1 MGDCFL
7 FLSAQDGQIVAMV
20 SGCFAG
26 IPAHGRGN
34 PWRSSVGTQWE
45 TCGKTQRYT
54 LKTKTSP
61 QKKVLSLVLC
71 VAMLLSVMVMGTGAA
86 FTDQDEIQNAEAVD
100 MATALGIID
109 GYEDGSF
116 QPAENI
122 ERGEAAKMISAMLN
136 GGRDSVQETT
146 ESSYNDV
153 LGSADA
159 WANKYIEYCTAR
171 GIVSGVGGDRFAPA
185 SNVTGTQLAKMLL
198 VSLGYDSVKEGY
210 QDNAMWSVNVNT
222 DAVAAGLYAG
232 IETIDMS
239 APLSRDNAAQMIWN
253 ALQANTVV
261 YLTDSTG
268 AIEFQSTTLLDKVY
282 GARVDTGI
290 MEGIRY
296 NQDTKN
302 YTYTIQPVDSSAAD
316 NGTAYTVESTTDYS
330 DLFAMNVTVLHKDD
344 SAMMIRVNEGGTVV
358 EGVVGDISGLRNDH
372 FNTIVVDGAKYT
384 LDNTA
389 KDWDNFWS
397 IACGYNQYNERGF
410 WGFPGAGA
418 RHTIFDQYSFRAID
432 QDGGGDIDVIVV
444 YPYVVLKTD
453 RTLTDSFRTNVI
465 ESDDASMV
473 VANTSNYWAQDHA
486 LMTDL
491 GIKFVNNLTGS
502 NLVEYDDVIVNG
514 TVAEEGYVMGT
525 PAQYTATGIDTY
537 TVLDI
542 QSGVA
547 NSLNT
552 KDQMITLGETEYNGT
567 LLDWVTPVES
577 ISLGETYGFVEVN
590 GYLFIVDGNNIA
602 PVTSE
607 YVVVTKTAA
616 VPHGVDQVWETNI
629 LKTDGTT
636 ETVDVYVSMNDKHVG
651 PEVGSLYTYRVNLD
665 GNYELIAVPDGT
677 YTANSGRTNFDIQQ
691 AYKDGATLNLQKDL
705 VGYTPGYITYNT
717 ADEAYVGWSGD
728 GQTYTEGKD
737 YNLAIEITAAFEG
750 RQDYKLV
757 VDDNGTADLVSDD
770 TYAAEPVQTGGNF
783 ILGNDGTTPA
793 GTYYYKVVA
802 TWTPGAAQWELNLGL
817 GGMYGTNAAGGYFN
831 DMRNSYTTTYN
842 IEDDAAIFVYNY
854 NLDSYSVVKGADLEN
869 VYDGSYTDIYWA
881 FTGATT
887 KVANGTPTVDLGYVR
902 VGDNPAE
909 TLSYAYV
916 AGNAIRTTAE
926 GYVVTVD
933 VILPDGEEVTLTTEP
948 FSYENDP
955 ELRWFYSHLEEGDIH
970 QLIIDGTTLVG
981 VKDEDVAVAATVAA
995 KLDNLGIIKLTVGG
1009 NTANYYVDSDTVYI
1023 PVSGEADSIADI
1035 VKGDTINVVID
1046 SADNTL
1052 EAVIY

>member
-1 MGDCFL
+1 MG
-7 FLSAQDGQIVAMV
+7 
-20 SGCFAG
+20 
-26 IPAHGRGN
+26 RE
-34 PWRSSVGTQWE
+34 RE
-45 TCGKTQRYT
+45 TRGKTQRYT

-100 MATALGIID
+100 MTSALGIID

-153 LGSADA
+153 LGSVDA

-253 ALQANTVV
+253 ALQAETVRYSLAGQAV
-261 YLTDSTG
+261 KTG
-268 AIEFQSTTLLDKVY
+268 DTLLETAFGDDYGLYTGVMVQVY
-282 GARVDTGI
+282 
-290 MEGIRY
+290 Y
-296 NQDTKN
+296 NQDKAE
-302 YTYTIQPVDSSAAD
+302 YTYSVADINVDRDGWWNGVIAGEDPLNDAD
-316 NGTAYTVESTTDYS
+316 TFVSTADYT
-330 DLFAMNVTVLHKDD
+330 DLFAMSVKVLHDGD
-344 SAMMIRVNEGGTVV
+344 NALCIRTDKGGTVV
-358 EGVVGDISGLRNDH
+358 EGVMGDID
-372 FNTIVVDGAKYT
+372 FNNANLNTFTVNGQKYR
-384 LDNTA
+384 LDNTTN
-389 KDWDNFWS
+389 DITR
-397 IACGYNQYNERGF
+397 IAVAYNGVDDLF
-410 WGFPGAGA
+410 AGTTTSA
-418 RHTIFDQYSFRAID
+418 LDQYSFRAID
-432 QDGGGDIDVIVV
+432 LDGGGDVDLIVY

-453 RTLTDSFRTNVI
+453 RTLTDSFQTNI
-465 ESDDASMV
+465 ITSADASMT
-473 VANTSNYWAQDHA
+473 VARSNQAMYN
-486 LMTDL
+486 ML
-491 GIKFVNNLTGS
+491 GLGNGNAV
-502 NLVEYDDVIVNG
+502 VEYDDVIVNG
-514 TVAEEGYVMGT
+514 TVAEEGYVMAV
-525 PAQYTATGIDTY
+525 PAEYTATGIDTY

-552 KDQMITLGETEYNGT
+552 ADRMITLGDTEYNGT
-567 LLDWVTPVES
+567 LLDWVNPVSS
-577 ISLGETYGFVEVN
+577 ISLGETYAFVEVN
-590 GYLFIVDGNNIA
+590 GYLFIVDGNSIA

-607 YVVVTKTAA
+607 YVLVTKTAA
-616 VPHGVDQVWETNI
+616 NPHGVDKVWETNI

-665 GNYELIAVPDGT
+665 GDYELIAVPNGT
-677 YTANSGRTNFDIQQ
+677 FYANSEVTNFDIQQ
-691 AYKDGATLNLQKDL
+691 AYKDGATLNKD
-705 VGYTPGYITYNT
+705 VEIVDYQPGYLDYDVTYIGSNLDVT
-717 ADEAYVGWSGD
+717 PPTTG
-728 GQTYTEGKD
+728 
-737 YNLAIEITAAFEG
+737 YNLAIEVTEQFSGPKGYSVSIN
-750 RQDYKLV
+750 
-757 VDDNGTADLVSDD
+757 DNGTADLPSDD
-770 TYAAEPVQTGGNF
+770 TYTATVGGSDLTVGAN
-783 ILGNDGTTPA
+783 GRTTQP
-793 GTYYYKVVA
+793 GTYYYAVTSKWIDSVIKWDNNV
-802 TWTPGAAQWELNLGL
+802 GIQN
-817 GGMYGTNAAGGYFN
+817 MYGTNTAGGYFK
-831 DMRNSYTTTYN
+831 DMTNNGTTYN

-854 NLDSYSVVKGADLEN
+854 NLNSYSVVKGSDLEN
-869 VYDGSYTDIYWA
+869 VDPADINWA
-881 FTGATT
+881 FTGATA
-887 KVANGTPTVDLGYVR
+887 KVANGTPTVDLGYVS
-902 VGDNPAE
+902 VGDDPAE
-909 TLSYAYV
+909 VHTYAYV
-916 AGNAIRTTAE
+916 AGNAVRTTAE

-933 VILPDGEEVTLTTEP
+933 VILPDGEEVTLTTKP

-981 VKDEDVAVAATVAA
+981 VKDEDAAVAATVAA
-995 KLDNLGIIKLTVGG
+995 KLDNLGIIKLTTSTG
-1009 NTANYYVDSDTVYI
+1009 TANYYVDSDTVYI

-1035 VKGDTINVVID
+1035 VKGATINVVID
-1046 SADNTL
+1046 SADKTL

>member
-1 MGDCFL
+1 MLPQVDWNSPREMG
-7 FLSAQDGQIVAMV
+7 
-20 SGCFAG
+20 
-26 IPAHGRGN
+26 RN
-34 PWRSSVGTQWE
+34 PPFFPVGTQWE
-45 TCGKTQRYT
+45 TRGKTQRYT
-54 LKTKTSP
+54 QKTNTSP

-100 MATALGIID
+100 MTSALGIID

-153 LGSADA
+153 LGSVDA

-253 ALQANTVV
+253 ALQAKTVV

-465 ESDDASMV
+465 ETNDASMV
-473 VANTSNYWAQDHA
+473 VDNDSAVWAQDRG
-486 LMTDL
+486 LMFDL
-491 GIKFVNNLTGS
+491 GIHFSNINANNATGS
-502 NLVEYDDVIVNG
+502 NIVEYDDVIVNG

-552 KDQMITLGETEYNGT
+552 ADRMITLGDSEYNGT
-567 LLDWVTPVES
+567 LLDWVNPVSS
-577 ISLGETYGFVEVN
+577 ISLGETYAFVEVN
-590 GYLFIVDGNNIA
+590 GYLFIVDGNSIA

-607 YVVVTKTAA
+607 YVLVTKTAA
-616 VPHGVDQVWETNI
+616 NPHGVDKVWETNI

-636 ETVDVYVSMNDKHVG
+636 DTVDVYVSMNDKHVG

-665 GNYELIAVPDGT
+665 GDYELIAVPYGT
-677 YTANSGRTNFDIQQ
+677 FTANSEVTNFDIQQ
-691 AYKDGATLNLQKDL
+691 AYKDGATLNKDVEIVDYQPGYFTYK
-705 VGYTPGYITYNT
+705 VGYIGSSNDTTPPTTG
-717 ADEAYVGWSGD
+717 
-728 GQTYTEGKD
+728 
-737 YNLAIEITAAFEG
+737 YNLSIEVTEQFDGPKGYSISIN
-750 RQDYKLV
+750 
-757 VDDNGTADLVSDD
+757 DNGTADLPSDD
-770 TYAAEPVQTGGNF
+770 TYTATVGGSD
-783 ILGNDGTTPA
+783 LTVGGDGRTTLP
-793 GTYYYKVVA
+793 GTYYYNVTSDWHDSKIAWDNNV
-802 TWTPGAAQWELNLGL
+802 GEQN
-817 GGMYGTNAAGGYFN
+817 MYGTNTAGGYFK
-831 DMRNSYTTTYN
+831 DMTNNGTTYN

-854 NLDSYSVVKGADLEN
+854 NLDSYSVVKGSDLEN
-869 VYDGSYTDIYWA
+869 VDPADINWA
-881 FTGATT
+881 FTGATA
-887 KVANGTPTVDLGYVR
+887 KVAHGTPTVDLGYVS
-902 VGDNPAE
+902 VGDDPAE
-909 TLSYAYV
+909 TLVYAYV
-916 AGNAIRTTAE
+916 SGNAVRTTAE

-933 VILPDGEEVTLTTEP
+933 VILPDGEEVTLTTKP
-948 FSYENDP
+948 YSFENMD
-955 ELRWFYSHLEEGDIH
+955 ELMWLYDRLEKGDIH
-970 QLIIDGTTLVG
+970 QLIIDGSTLVG

-995 KLDNLGIIKLTVGG
+995 QLDNLGIIKLTTSTSTG
-1009 NTANYYVDSDTVYI
+1009 TANYYVDSDTVFI
-1023 PVSGEADSIADI
+1023 PVSGEAESIADI
-1035 VKGDTINVVID
+1035 VTGAIINVVIG
-1046 SADNTL
+1046 SDNTL
-1052 EAVIY
+1052 DAVIY

>member
-1 MGDCFL
+1 M
-7 FLSAQDGQIVAMV
+7 
-20 SGCFAG
+20 
-26 IPAHGRGN
+26 
-34 PWRSSVGTQWE
+34 
-45 TCGKTQRYT
+45 
-54 LKTKTSP
+54 P

-71 VAMLLSVMVMGTGAA
+71 VAMMLFVMVMGTGAA

-100 MATALGIID
+100 MTSALGIID

-153 LGSADA
+153 LGSVDA

-253 ALQANTVV
+253 ALQANTVI
-261 YLTDSTG
+261 YLTSTTG
-268 AIEFQSTTLLDKVY
+268 AIEFQPTTTTLLDKVY
-282 GARVDTGI
+282 GAATVTGI
-290 MEGIRY
+290 MTSIDY
-296 NQDTKN
+296 NLDTKE
-302 YTYTIQPVDSSAAD
+302 YTYTVGGDTYTS
-316 NGTAYTVESTTDYS
+316 TADYS
-330 DLFAMNVTVLHKDD
+330 DLFAMNVKVLYVDD
-344 SAMMIRVNEGGTVV
+344 SALMIRVNEGGTVV
-358 EGVVGDISGLRNDH
+358 EGVVGDISGVGNDH
-372 FNTIVVDGAKYT
+372 FNTILVNGEKYR
-384 LDNTA
+384 LDNVA
-389 KDWDNFWS
+389 KDMDEVWD
-397 IACGYNQYNERGF
+397 ITCGYNQYNEL
-410 WGFPGAGA
+410 GANNGPEV
-418 RHTIFDQYSFRAID
+418 HDQYSFRAID

-465 ESDDASMV
+465 ESADASMV
-473 VANTSNYWAQDHA
+473 VANTSNYWAQDHD

-616 VPHGVDQVWETNI
+616 VPHGVDKVWETNI

-636 ETVDVYVSMNDKHVG
+636 ETVDVYVSLNDKHVG

-665 GNYELIAVPDGT
+665 GDYELIAVPDGT

-691 AYKDGATLNLQKDL
+691 AYKDGATLNLQRDL

-717 ADEAYVGWSGD
+717 ADEAYVGHADSTGVYD
-728 GQTYTEGKD
+728 AEGNKVNNPD
-737 YNLAIEITAAFEG
+737 ELGYNLAIEITAPFEG
-750 RQDYKLV
+750 RQDYKLI

-783 ILGNDGTTPA
+783 ILGNDGTTPV

-802 TWTPGAAQWELNLGL
+802 TWTPGSAQWELNLGL

-948 FSYENDP
+948 FSFENDR

>member
-1 MGDCFL
+1 MRNL
-7 FLSAQDGQIVAMV
+7 
-20 SGCFAG
+20 
-26 IPAHGRGN
+26 
-34 PWRSSVGTQWE
+34 
-45 TCGKTQRYT
+45 
-54 LKTKTSP
+54 
-61 QKKVLSLVLC
+61 KKVLSLVLC
-71 VAMLLSVMVMGTGAA
+71 VAMMLSVMVMSTGAA
-86 FTDQDEIQNAEAVD
+86 FPDQDKIQNAEAVD

-109 GYEDGSF
+109 GYEDGTF
-116 QPAENI
+116 RPAENI
-122 ERGEAAKMISAMLN
+122 ERGEAVKMISAMLN
-136 GGRDSVQETT
+136 GGRDAVQETT
-146 ESSYNDV
+146 ESSYTDV
-153 LGSADA
+153 LGSDDA

-171 GIVSGVGGDRFAPA
+171 GIVSGVGEDRFAPA
-185 SNVTGTQLAKMLL
+185 SDVTGTQLAKMLL
-198 VSLGYDSVKEGY
+198 VSLGYDADKEAY
-210 QDNAMWSVNVNT
+210 QGTTMWSVNVNT

-232 IETIDMS
+232 IETLDMS

-253 ALQANTVV
+253 ALQANTVI
-261 YLTDSTG
+261 YLTSTTG
-268 AIEFQSTTLLDKVY
+268 AIEFQPTTTTLLDKVY
-282 GARVDTGI
+282 GAATVTGI
-290 MEGIRY
+290 MTSIDY
-296 NQDTKN
+296 NLDTKE
-302 YTYTIQPVDSSAAD
+302 YTYTVGGDTYTS
-316 NGTAYTVESTTDYS
+316 TADYS
-330 DLFAMNVTVLHKDD
+330 DLFAMNVKVLYVDD
-344 SAMMIRVNEGGTVV
+344 SALMIRVNEGGTVV
-358 EGVVGDISGLRNDH
+358 EGVVGDISGVGNDH
-372 FNTIVVDGAKYT
+372 FNTILVNGEKYR
-384 LDNTA
+384 LDNVA
-389 KDWDNFWS
+389 KDMDEVWD
-397 IACGYNQYNERGF
+397 ITCGYNQYNEL
-410 WGFPGAGA
+410 GANNGPEV
-418 RHTIFDQYSFRAID
+418 HDQYSFRAID

-465 ESDDASMV
+465 ESADASMV
-473 VANTSNYWAQDHA
+473 VANTSNYWAQDHD

-616 VPHGVDQVWETNI
+616 VPHGVDKVWETNI

-665 GNYELIAVPDGT
+665 GDYELIAVPDGT

-691 AYKDGATLNLQKDL
+691 AYKDGATLNLQRDL

-717 ADEAYVGWSGD
+717 ADEAYVGHADSTGVYD
-728 GQTYTEGKD
+728 AEGNKVNNPD
-737 YNLAIEITAAFEG
+737 ELGYNLAIEITAPFEG
-750 RQDYKLV
+750 RQDYKLI

-783 ILGNDGTTPA
+783 ILGNDGTTPV

-802 TWTPGAAQWELNLGL
+802 TWTPGSAQWELNLGL

-948 FSYENDP
+948 FSFENDR

-1035 VKGDTINVVID
+1035 FKGDTINVVID

>member
-1 MGDCFL
+1 MLPQVDWNSPREMG
-7 FLSAQDGQIVAMV
+7 
-20 SGCFAG
+20 
-26 IPAHGRGN
+26 RN
-34 PWRSSVGTQWE
+34 PPFFPVGTQWE
-45 TCGKTQRYT
+45 TRGKNAW
-54 LKTKTSP
+54 LSLGKKGFP

-100 MATALGIID
+100 MTSALGIID

-153 LGSADA
+153 LGSVDA

-253 ALQANTVV
+253 ALQANTVI
-261 YLTDSTG
+261 YLTSTTG
-268 AIEFQSTTLLDKVY
+268 AIEFQPTTTTLLDKVY
-282 GARVDTGI
+282 GAATVTGI
-290 MEGIRY
+290 MTSIDY
-296 NQDTKN
+296 NLDTKE
-302 YTYTIQPVDSSAAD
+302 YTYTVGGDTYTS
-316 NGTAYTVESTTDYS
+316 TADYS
-330 DLFAMNVTVLHKDD
+330 DLFAMNVKVLYVDD
-344 SAMMIRVNEGGTVV
+344 SALMIRVNEGGTVV
-358 EGVVGDISGLRNDH
+358 EGVVGDISGVGNDH
-372 FNTIVVDGAKYT
+372 FNTILVNGEKYR
-384 LDNTA
+384 LDNVA
-389 KDWDNFWS
+389 KDMDEVWD
-397 IACGYNQYNERGF
+397 ITCGYNQYNEL
-410 WGFPGAGA
+410 GANNGPEV
-418 RHTIFDQYSFRAID
+418 HDQYSFRAID

-465 ESDDASMV
+465 ESADASMV

-616 VPHGVDQVWETNI
+616 VPHGVDKVWETNI

-636 ETVDVYVSMNDKHVG
+636 ETVDVYVSLNDKHVG

-665 GNYELIAVPDGT
+665 GDYELIAVPDGT

-691 AYKDGATLNLQKDL
+691 AYKDGATLNLQRDL

-717 ADEAYVGWSGD
+717 ADEAYVGYADSTGVYD
-728 GQTYTEGKD
+728 AEGNKVNNPD
-737 YNLAIEITAAFEG
+737 ELGYNLAIEITAPFEG
-750 RQDYKLV
+750 RQDYKLI

-783 ILGNDGTTPA
+783 ILGNDGTTPV

-948 FSYENDP
+948 FSYENDT

-1023 PVSGEADSIADI
+1023 PVSGEADSIANI
-1035 VKGDTINVVID
+1035 VKGDIINVVID

>member
-1 MGDCFL
+1 MRPV
-7 FLSAQDGQIVAMV
+7 SAVWKAGLCGRTSDSPLHITRHLV
-20 SGCFAG
+20 SCPGEHLQGSFFV
-26 IPAHGRGN
+26 GRE
-34 PWRSSVGTQWE
+34 RE
-45 TCGKTQRYT
+45 TRGKTQRYT
-54 LKTKTSP
+54 LNPKARP

-71 VAMLLSVMVMGTGAA
+71 VAMLLSVMVMSTGAA

-100 MATALGIID
+100 MTSALGIID

-153 LGSADA
+153 LGSVDA

-253 ALQANTVV
+253 ALQANTVI
-261 YLTDSTG
+261 YLTSTTG
-268 AIEFQSTTLLDKVY
+268 AIEFQPTTTTLLDKVY
-282 GARVDTGI
+282 GAATVTGI
-290 MEGIRY
+290 MTSIDY
-296 NQDTKN
+296 NLDTKE
-302 YTYTIQPVDSSAAD
+302 YTYTVGGDTYTS
-316 NGTAYTVESTTDYS
+316 TADYS
-330 DLFAMNVTVLHKDD
+330 DLFAMNVKVLYVDD
-344 SAMMIRVNEGGTVV
+344 SALMIRVNEGGTVV
-358 EGVVGDISGLRNDH
+358 EGVVGDISGVGNDH
-372 FNTIVVDGAKYT
+372 FNTILVNGEKYR
-384 LDNTA
+384 LDNVA
-389 KDWDNFWS
+389 KDMDEVWD
-397 IACGYNQYNERGF
+397 ITCGYNQYNEL
-410 WGFPGAGA
+410 GANNGPEV
-418 RHTIFDQYSFRAID
+418 HDQYSFRAID

-465 ESDDASMV
+465 ESADASMV
-473 VANTSNYWAQDHA
+473 VANTSNYWAQDHD

-616 VPHGVDQVWETNI
+616 VPHGV
-629 LKTDGTT
+629 
-636 ETVDVYVSMNDKHVG
+636 
-651 PEVGSLYTYRVNLD
+651 
-665 GNYELIAVPDGT
+665 GN
-677 YTANSGRTNFDIQQ
+677 R
-691 AYKDGATLNLQKDL
+691 
-705 VGYTPGYITYNT
+705 
-717 ADEAYVGWSGD
+717 
-728 GQTYTEGKD
+728 
-737 YNLAIEITAAFEG
+737 
-750 RQDYKLV
+750 
-757 VDDNGTADLVSDD
+757 
-770 TYAAEPVQTGGNF
+770 
-783 ILGNDGTTPA
+783 
-793 GTYYYKVVA
+793 
-802 TWTPGAAQWELNLGL
+802 
-817 GGMYGTNAAGGYFN
+817 
-831 DMRNSYTTTYN
+831 
-842 IEDDAAIFVYNY
+842 
-854 NLDSYSVVKGADLEN
+854 
-869 VYDGSYTDIYWA
+869 
-881 FTGATT
+881 
-887 KVANGTPTVDLGYVR
+887 
-902 VGDNPAE
+902 
-909 TLSYAYV
+909 
-916 AGNAIRTTAE
+916 
-926 GYVVTVD
+926 
-933 VILPDGEEVTLTTEP
+933 
-948 FSYENDP
+948 
-955 ELRWFYSHLEEGDIH
+955 
-970 QLIIDGTTLVG
+970 
-981 VKDEDVAVAATVAA
+981 
-995 KLDNLGIIKLTVGG
+995 
-1009 NTANYYVDSDTVYI
+1009 
-1023 PVSGEADSIADI
+1023 
-1035 VKGDTINVVID
+1035 
-1046 SADNTL
+1046 
-1052 EAVIY
+1052 

>member
-1 MGDCFL
+1 
-7 FLSAQDGQIVAMV
+7 
-20 SGCFAG
+20 
-26 IPAHGRGN
+26 
-34 PWRSSVGTQWE
+34 
-45 TCGKTQRYT
+45 
-54 LKTKTSP
+54 
-61 QKKVLSLVLC
+61 
-71 VAMLLSVMVMGTGAA
+71 MLLSVMVMGTGAA

-100 MATALGIID
+100 MTSALGIID

-153 LGSADA
+153 LGSVDA

-198 VSLGYDSVKEGY
+198 VSLGYDSVKDGS

-253 ALQANTVV
+253 ALQANTVI
-261 YLTDSTG
+261 YLTSTTG
-268 AIEFQSTTLLDKVY
+268 AIEFQPTTTTLLDKVY
-282 GARVDTGI
+282 GAATVTGI
-290 MEGIRY
+290 MTSIDY
-296 NQDTKN
+296 NLDTKE
-302 YTYTIQPVDSSAAD
+302 YTYTVGGDTYTS
-316 NGTAYTVESTTDYS
+316 TADYS
-330 DLFAMNVTVLHKDD
+330 DLFAMNVKVLYVDD
-344 SAMMIRVNEGGTVV
+344 SALMIRVNEGGTVV
-358 EGVVGDISGLRNDH
+358 EGVVGDISGVGNDH
-372 FNTIVVDGAKYT
+372 FNTILVNGEKYR
-384 LDNTA
+384 LDNVA
-389 KDWDNFWS
+389 KDMDEVWD
-397 IACGYNQYNERGF
+397 ITCGYNQYNEL
-410 WGFPGAGA
+410 GANNGPEV
-418 RHTIFDQYSFRAID
+418 HDQYSFRAID

-465 ESDDASMV
+465 ESADASMV
-473 VANTSNYWAQDHA
+473 VANTSNYWAQDHD

-616 VPHGVDQVWETNI
+616 VPHGVDKVWETNI

-665 GNYELIAVPDGT
+665 GDYELIAVPDGT

-691 AYKDGATLNLQKDL
+691 AYKDGATLNLQRDL

-717 ADEAYVGWSGD
+717 ADEAYVGHADSTGVYD
-728 GQTYTEGKD
+728 AEGNKVNNPD
-737 YNLAIEITAAFEG
+737 ELGYNLAIEITAPFEG
-750 RQDYKLV
+750 RQDYKLI

-783 ILGNDGTTPA
+783 ILGNDGTTPV

-802 TWTPGAAQWELNLGL
+802 TWTPGSAQWELNLGL

-948 FSYENDP
+948 FSFENDR

>member
-1 MGDCFL
+1 
-7 FLSAQDGQIVAMV
+7 
-20 SGCFAG
+20 
-26 IPAHGRGN
+26 
-34 PWRSSVGTQWE
+34 
-45 TCGKTQRYT
+45 
-54 LKTKTSP
+54 
-61 QKKVLSLVLC
+61 
-71 VAMLLSVMVMGTGAA
+71 
-86 FTDQDEIQNAEAVD
+86 
-100 MATALGIID
+100 
-109 GYEDGSF
+109 
-116 QPAENI
+116 
-122 ERGEAAKMISAMLN
+122 
-136 GGRDSVQETT
+136 
-146 ESSYNDV
+146 
-153 LGSADA
+153 
-159 WANKYIEYCTAR
+159 
-171 GIVSGVGGDRFAPA
+171 
-185 SNVTGTQLAKMLL
+185 
-198 VSLGYDSVKEGY
+198 
-210 QDNAMWSVNVNT
+210 
-222 DAVAAGLYAG
+222 
-232 IETIDMS
+232 
-239 APLSRDNAAQMIWN
+239 
-253 ALQANTVV
+253 
-261 YLTDSTG
+261 
-268 AIEFQSTTLLDKVY
+268 
-282 GARVDTGI
+282 
-290 MEGIRY
+290 
-296 NQDTKN
+296 
-302 YTYTIQPVDSSAAD
+302 
-316 NGTAYTVESTTDYS
+316 
-330 DLFAMNVTVLHKDD
+330 
-344 SAMMIRVNEGGTVV
+344 
-358 EGVVGDISGLRNDH
+358 
-372 FNTIVVDGAKYT
+372 
-384 LDNTA
+384 
-389 KDWDNFWS
+389 
-397 IACGYNQYNERGF
+397 
-410 WGFPGAGA
+410 
-418 RHTIFDQYSFRAID
+418 
-432 QDGGGDIDVIVV
+432 
-444 YPYVVLKTD
+444 
-453 RTLTDSFRTNVI
+453 
-465 ESDDASMV
+465 
-473 VANTSNYWAQDHA
+473 
-486 LMTDL
+486 MTDL

-616 VPHGVDQVWETNI
+616 VPHGVDKVWETNI

-636 ETVDVYVSMNDKHVG
+636 ETVDVYVSLNDKHVG

-665 GNYELIAVPDGT
+665 GDYELIAVPDGT

-728 GQTYTEGKD
+728 GQKYTEGKD
-737 YNLAIEITAAFEG
+737 YNLAIEITAPFTG
-750 RQDYKLV
+750 RQNYKLT
-757 VDDNGTADLVSDD
+757 VDTNDTADILSDD
-770 TYAAEPVQTGGNF
+770 TYTAEPVQANGNF
-783 ILGNDGTTPA
+783 ILGNSGTTPA

-802 TWTPGAAQWELNLGL
+802 TWTPGSAQWELNLGL

-831 DMRNSYTTTYN
+831 DMRSSYTTTYN

-1023 PVSGEADSIADI
+1023 PVSGEADSIANI
-1035 VKGDTINVVID
+1035 VKGDIINVVID

>member
-1 MGDCFL
+1 MLPQVDWNSLREMG
-7 FLSAQDGQIVAMV
+7 
-20 SGCFAG
+20 
-26 IPAHGRGN
+26 RN
-34 PWRSSVGTQWE
+34 PPFFPVGTQWE
-45 TCGKTQRYT
+45 TRGKNRRQGLGR
-54 LKTKTSP
+54 KRFP

-100 MATALGIID
+100 MTSALGIID

-116 QPAENI
+116 RPSNNI
-122 ERGEAAKMISAMLN
+122 ERSEAAKMISAMMN
-136 GGRDSVQETT
+136 GGRDSVQETNQ
-146 ESSYNDV
+146 SSYIDV
-153 LGSADA
+153 LNSNDS

-171 GIVSGVGGDRFAPA
+171 GIVTGVGGDCFAPA
-185 SNVTGTQLAKMLL
+185 NNVTGTQMAKMLL
-198 VSLGYDSVKEGY
+198 VCLGYNSIKESYEDS
-210 QDNAMWSVNVNT
+210 NMWSVNVNT

-239 APLSRDNAAQMIWN
+239 APLSRDDAAQMIWN
-253 ALQANTVV
+253 ALNAYTVF
-261 YLTDSTG
+261 YLTDISDATVT
-268 AIEFQSTTLLDKVY
+268 ETTLLADVY

-358 EGVVGDISGLRNDH
+358 EGVVGDISGVGNDH
-372 FNTIVVDGAKYT
+372 FNTILVNGEKYR
-384 LDNTA
+384 LDNVA
-389 KDWDNFWS
+389 KSMDEVWD
-397 IACGYNQYNERGF
+397 ITCGYNQYKELGTNNGPEV
-410 WGFPGAGA
+410 
-418 RHTIFDQYSFRAID
+418 HDQYSFRAID

-465 ESDDASMV
+465 ETNDASMV
-473 VANTSNYWAQDHA
+473 VDNDSAVWAQDRG
-486 LMTDL
+486 LMFDL
-491 GIKFVNNLTGS
+491 GIHFSNINANNATGS
-502 NLVEYDDVIVNG
+502 NIVEYDDVIVNG

-552 KDQMITLGETEYNGT
+552 ADRMITLGDTEYNGT
-567 LLDWVTPVES
+567 LLDWVNPVSS
-577 ISLGETYGFVEVN
+577 ISLGETYAFVEVN
-590 GYLFIVDGNNIA
+590 GYLFIVDGNSIA

-607 YVVVTKTAA
+607 YVLVTKTAA
-616 VPHGVDQVWETNI
+616 NPHGVDKVWETNI

-636 ETVDVYVSMNDKHVG
+636 DTVDVYVSLNDQRVG

-665 GNYELIAVPDGT
+665 GDYELIAVPYGT
-677 YTANSGRTNFDIQQ
+677 FTANSEVTNFDIQQ
-691 AYKDGATLNLQKDL
+691 AYKDGATLNKDVEL
-705 VGYTPGYITYNT
+705 VDYQPGYLTYSVKYIGSSNDAVPPVQGTYNL
-717 ADEAYVGWSGD
+717 E
-728 GQTYTEGKD
+728 
-737 YNLAIEITAAFEG
+737 IEVTTAFEG
-750 RQDYKLV
+750 PQGYTISV
-757 VDDNGTADLVSDD
+757 NDNDTADVFSDD
-770 TYAAEPVQTGGNF
+770 SYTATVGGSD
-783 ILGNDGTTPA
+783 LTVGADGRTTQP
-793 GTYYYKVVA
+793 GTYYYAVTSEWIDSVI
-802 TWTPGAAQWELNLGL
+802 TWDNNVGIQN
-817 GGMYGTNAAGGYFN
+817 MYDTNTAGGYFK
-831 DMRNSYTTTYN
+831 DMTNNGTTYN

-854 NLDSYSVVKGADLEN
+854 NLDSYSVVKGSDLEN
-869 VYDGSYTDIYWA
+869 VDPADINWA
-881 FTGATT
+881 FTGATA
-887 KVANGTPTVDLGYVR
+887 KVANGTPTVDLGYVS
-902 VGDNPAE
+902 VGDDPAE
-909 TLSYAYV
+909 TLVYAYV
-916 AGNAIRTTAE
+916 SGNAVRTTAE

-948 FSYENDP
+948 FSYENDL

-970 QLIIDGTTLVG
+970 QLIIDGSTLVG

-1023 PVSGEADSIADI
+1023 PVSGEADSIANI
-1035 VKGDTINVVID
+1035 VKGDIINVVID

>member
-1 MGDCFL
+1 MG
-7 FLSAQDGQIVAMV
+7 
-20 SGCFAG
+20 
-26 IPAHGRGN
+26 RN
-34 PWRSSVGTQWE
+34 PPFFPVGTQWE
-45 TCGKTQRYT
+45 TRGKTGRYS
-54 LKTKTSP
+54 LNPKACP

-100 MATALGIID
+100 MTSALGIID

-116 QPAENI
+116 RPSNNI
-122 ERGEAAKMISAMLN
+122 ERSEAAKMISAMMN
-136 GGRDSVQETT
+136 GGRDSVQETNQ
-146 ESSYNDV
+146 SSYIDV
-153 LGSADA
+153 LNSNDS

-171 GIVSGVGGDRFAPA
+171 GIVTGVGGDCFAPA
-185 SNVTGTQLAKMLL
+185 NNVTGTQMAKMLL
-198 VSLGYDSVKEGY
+198 VCLGYNSIKESYEDS
-210 QDNAMWSVNVNT
+210 NMWSVNVNT

-239 APLSRDNAAQMIWN
+239 APLSRDDAAQMIWN
-253 ALQANTVV
+253 ALNAYTVF
-261 YLTDSTG
+261 YLTDISDATVT
-268 AIEFQSTTLLDKVY
+268 ETTLLADVY

-358 EGVVGDISGLRNDH
+358 EGVVGDISGVGNDH
-372 FNTIVVDGAKYT
+372 FNTILVNGEKYR
-384 LDNTA
+384 LDNVA
-389 KDWDNFWS
+389 KSMDEVWD
-397 IACGYNQYNERGF
+397 ITCGYNQYKELGTNNGPEV
-410 WGFPGAGA
+410 
-418 RHTIFDQYSFRAID
+418 HDQYSFRAID

-465 ESDDASMV
+465 ETNDASMV
-473 VANTSNYWAQDHA
+473 VDNDSAVWAQDRG
-486 LMTDL
+486 LMFDL
-491 GIKFVNNLTGS
+491 GIHFSNINANNATGS
-502 NLVEYDDVIVNG
+502 NIVEYDDVIVNG

-552 KDQMITLGETEYNGT
+552 ADRMITLGDTEYNGT
-567 LLDWVTPVES
+567 LLDWVNPVSS
-577 ISLGETYGFVEVN
+577 ISLGETYAFVEVN
-590 GYLFIVDGNNIA
+590 GYLFIVDGNSIA

-607 YVVVTKTAA
+607 YVLVTKTAA
-616 VPHGVDQVWETNI
+616 NPHGVDKVWETNI

-636 ETVDVYVSMNDKHVG
+636 DTVDVYVSLNDQRVG

-665 GNYELIAVPDGT
+665 GDYELIAVPYGT
-677 YTANSGRTNFDIQQ
+677 FTANSEVTNFDIQQ
-691 AYKDGATLNLQKDL
+691 AYKDGATLNKDVEL
-705 VGYTPGYITYNT
+705 VDYQPGYLTYSVKYIGSSNDAVPPVQGTYNL
-717 ADEAYVGWSGD
+717 E
-728 GQTYTEGKD
+728 
-737 YNLAIEITAAFEG
+737 IEVTTAFEG
-750 RQDYKLV
+750 PQGYTISV
-757 VDDNGTADLVSDD
+757 NDNDTADVFSDD
-770 TYAAEPVQTGGNF
+770 SYTATVGGSD
-783 ILGNDGTTPA
+783 LTVGADGRTTQP
-793 GTYYYKVVA
+793 GTYYYAVTSEWIDSVI
-802 TWTPGAAQWELNLGL
+802 TWDNNVGIQN
-817 GGMYGTNAAGGYFN
+817 MYDTNTAGGYFK
-831 DMRNSYTTTYN
+831 DMTNNGTTYN

-854 NLDSYSVVKGADLEN
+854 NLDSYSVVKGSDLEN
-869 VYDGSYTDIYWA
+869 VDPADINWA
-881 FTGATT
+881 FTGATA
-887 KVANGTPTVDLGYVR
+887 KVANGTPTVDLGYVS
-902 VGDNPAE
+902 VGDDPAE
-909 TLSYAYV
+909 TLVYAYV
-916 AGNAIRTTAE
+916 SGNAVRTTAE

-948 FSYENDP
+948 FSYENDL

-970 QLIIDGTTLVG
+970 QLIIDGSTLVG

-1023 PVSGEADSIADI
+1023 PVSGEADSIANI
-1035 VKGDTINVVID
+1035 VKGDIINVVID

>member
-1 MGDCFL
+1 MTFRCPRRKDPVSTTSRPVGREVVCFYR
-7 FLSAQDGQIVAMV
+7 AV
-20 SGCFAG
+20 
-26 IPAHGRGN
+26 
-34 PWRSSVGTQWE
+34 SVGTQWE
-45 TCGKTQRYT
+45 SRGKNAWRG
-54 LKTKTSP
+54 LGTKGFA

-100 MATALGIID
+100 MTSALGIID

-153 LGSADA
+153 LGSVDA

-253 ALQANTVV
+253 ALQANTVI
-261 YLTDSTG
+261 YLTSTTG
-268 AIEFQSTTLLDKVY
+268 AIEFQPTTTTLLDKVY
-282 GARVDTGI
+282 GAATVTGI
-290 MEGIRY
+290 MTSIDY
-296 NQDTKN
+296 NLDTKE
-302 YTYTIQPVDSSAAD
+302 YTYTVGGDTYTS
-316 NGTAYTVESTTDYS
+316 TADYS
-330 DLFAMNVTVLHKDD
+330 DLFAMNVKVLYVDD
-344 SAMMIRVNEGGTVV
+344 SALMIRVNEGGTVV
-358 EGVVGDISGLRNDH
+358 EGVVGDISGVGNDH
-372 FNTIVVDGAKYT
+372 FNTILVNGEKYR
-384 LDNTA
+384 LDNVA
-389 KDWDNFWS
+389 KDMDEVWD
-397 IACGYNQYNERGF
+397 ITCGYNQYNEL
-410 WGFPGAGA
+410 GANNGPEV
-418 RHTIFDQYSFRAID
+418 HDQYSFRAID

-465 ESDDASMV
+465 ESADASMV

-616 VPHGVDQVWETNI
+616 VPHGVDKVWETNI

-636 ETVDVYVSMNDKHVG
+636 ETVDVYVSLNDKHVG

-665 GNYELIAVPDGT
+665 GDYELIAVPDGT

-691 AYKDGATLNLQKDL
+691 AYKDGATLNLQRDL

-717 ADEAYVGWSGD
+717 ADEAYVGYADSTGVYD
-728 GQTYTEGKD
+728 AEGNKVNNPD
-737 YNLAIEITAAFEG
+737 ELGYNLAIEITAPFEG
-750 RQDYKLV
+750 RQDYKLI

-783 ILGNDGTTPA
+783 ILGNDGTTPV

-831 DMRNSYTTTYN
+831 DMRSSYTTTYN

-909 TLSYAYV
+909 TLSYAYI

-948 FSYENDP
+948 FSFENDR

-995 KLDNLGIIKLTVGG
+995 KLDNLGIIKLTVGR

>member
-1 MGDCFL
+1 MTFRCPQRKDTVSSPSRPVGREVVCFYR
-7 FLSAQDGQIVAMV
+7 AV
-20 SGCFAG
+20 
-26 IPAHGRGN
+26 
-34 PWRSSVGTQWE
+34 SVGTQWE
-45 TCGKTQRYT
+45 SRGKNAWRG
-54 LKTKTSP
+54 LGTKEFP

-100 MATALGIID
+100 MTSALGIID

-153 LGSADA
+153 LGSVDA

-253 ALQANTVV
+253 ALQANTVI
-261 YLTDSTG
+261 YLTSTTG
-268 AIEFQSTTLLDKVY
+268 AIEFQPTTTTLLDKVY
-282 GARVDTGI
+282 GAATVTGI
-290 MEGIRY
+290 MTSIDY
-296 NQDTKN
+296 NLDTKE
-302 YTYTIQPVDSSAAD
+302 YTYTVGGDTYTS
-316 NGTAYTVESTTDYS
+316 TADYS
-330 DLFAMNVTVLHKDD
+330 DLFAMNVKVLYVDD
-344 SAMMIRVNEGGTVV
+344 SALMIRVNEGGTVV
-358 EGVVGDISGLRNDH
+358 EGVVGDISGVGNDH
-372 FNTIVVDGAKYT
+372 FNTILVNGEKYR
-384 LDNTA
+384 LDNVA
-389 KDWDNFWS
+389 KDMDEVWD
-397 IACGYNQYNERGF
+397 ITCGYNQYNEL
-410 WGFPGAGA
+410 GANNGPEV
-418 RHTIFDQYSFRAID
+418 HDQYSFRAID

-465 ESDDASMV
+465 ESADASMV
-473 VANTSNYWAQDHA
+473 VANTSNYWAQDHD

-616 VPHGVDQVWETNI
+616 VPHGVDKVWETNI

-665 GNYELIAVPDGT
+665 GDYELIAVPDGT

-691 AYKDGATLNLQKDL
+691 AYKDGATLNLQRDL

-717 ADEAYVGWSGD
+717 ADEAYVGHADSTGVYD
-728 GQTYTEGKD
+728 AEGNKVNNPD
-737 YNLAIEITAAFEG
+737 ELGYNLAIEITAPFEG
-750 RQDYKLV
+750 RQDYKLI

-783 ILGNDGTTPA
+783 ILGNDGTTPV

-802 TWTPGAAQWELNLGL
+802 TWTPGSAQWELNLGL

-948 FSYENDP
+948 FSFENDR

>member
-1 MGDCFL
+1 MRNL
-7 FLSAQDGQIVAMV
+7 
-20 SGCFAG
+20 
-26 IPAHGRGN
+26 
-34 PWRSSVGTQWE
+34 
-45 TCGKTQRYT
+45 
-54 LKTKTSP
+54 
-61 QKKVLSLVLC
+61 KKVLSLVLC
-71 VAMLLSVMVMGTGAA
+71 VAMMLSVMVMSTGAA
-86 FTDQDEIQNAEAVD
+86 FPDQDKIQNAEAVD

-109 GYEDGSF
+109 GYEDGTF
-116 QPAENI
+116 RPAENI
-122 ERGEAAKMISAMLN
+122 ERGEAVKMISAMLN
-136 GGRDSVQETT
+136 GGRDAVQETT
-146 ESSYNDV
+146 ESSYTDV
-153 LGSADA
+153 LGSDDA

-171 GIVSGVGGDRFAPA
+171 GIVSGVGEDRFAPA
-185 SNVTGTQLAKMLL
+185 SDVTGTQLAKMLL
-198 VSLGYDSVKEGY
+198 VSLGYDADKEGY
-210 QDNAMWSVNVNT
+210 QGTTMWSVNVNT

-253 ALQANTVV
+253 ALQANTVI
-261 YLTDSTG
+261 YLTSTTG
-268 AIEFQSTTLLDKVY
+268 AIEFQPTTTTLLDKVY
-282 GARVDTGI
+282 GAATVTGI
-290 MEGIRY
+290 MTSIDY
-296 NQDTKN
+296 NLDTKE
-302 YTYTIQPVDSSAAD
+302 YTYTVGGDTYTS
-316 NGTAYTVESTTDYS
+316 TADYS
-330 DLFAMNVTVLHKDD
+330 DLFAMNVKVLYVDD
-344 SAMMIRVNEGGTVV
+344 SALMIRVNEGGTVV
-358 EGVVGDISGLRNDH
+358 EGVVGDISGVGNDH
-372 FNTIVVDGAKYT
+372 FNTILVNGEKYR
-384 LDNTA
+384 LDNVA
-389 KDWDNFWS
+389 KDMDEVWD
-397 IACGYNQYNERGF
+397 ITCGYNQYNEL
-410 WGFPGAGA
+410 GANNGPEV
-418 RHTIFDQYSFRAID
+418 HDQYSFRAID

-465 ESDDASMV
+465 ESADASMV
-473 VANTSNYWAQDHA
+473 VANTSNYWAQDHD

-616 VPHGVDQVWETNI
+616 VPHGVDKVWETNI

-636 ETVDVYVSMNDKHVG
+636 ETVDVYVSLNDKHVG

-665 GNYELIAVPDGT
+665 GDYELIAVPDGT

-691 AYKDGATLNLQKDL
+691 AYKDGATLNLQRDL

-717 ADEAYVGWSGD
+717 ADEAYVGHADSNGVYD
-728 GQTYTEGKD
+728 AEGNKVNNPD
-737 YNLAIEITAAFEG
+737 ELGYNLAIEITAPFEG
-750 RQDYKLV
+750 RQDYKLI

-783 ILGNDGTTPA
+783 ILGNDGTTPV

-802 TWTPGAAQWELNLGL
+802 TWTPGSAQWELNLGL

-948 FSYENDP
+948 FSFENDR

-995 KLDNLGIIKLTVGG
+995 QLDNLGIIKLTTSAG
-1009 NTANYYVDSDTVYI
+1009 TANYYVDSDTVFI
-1023 PVSGEADSIADI
+1023 PVSGEAESIADI
-1035 VKGDTINVVID
+1035 VTGAPINVVIG
-1046 SADNTL
+1046 SDNTL
-1052 EAVIY
+1052 DAVIY